1 MPIPWGEKGPRSKG
15 WQNLAITPDSVS
27 EYFGST
33 PANIGLHTARL
44 PMVDIDVINAALATE
59 IEAEAMRRWPGAL
72 RRIGQPPKVG
82 LFLRAEMPFRKMQTS
97 KYTVADGVMA
107 QVEIMAD
114 GQQCVAFGRHPAG
127 CDYTWPDRSPLDVR
141 REDLP
146 EITEAAARDFLA
158 WADDLLA
165 DAAGVG
171 RPEPKPEGNL
181 GKVYDIRNLQPG
193 GFGFDTG
200 ARLSDRERTL
210 DEAQELLSFIDP
222 DASYKD
228 WLNVLQA
235 LHDEFG
241 DAGLSLADDWSS
253 RGAKYKSGEVETK
266 WRGFTAGGGVTFS
279 TVATMAR
286 QGGADLSEISRR
298 HSGAPEA
305 PSFAERPQKAAKRGL
320 TPTTFALGDPS
331 QIPPRKWLYGRHFI
345 RGFVSLT
352 ASPGGLGKS
361 SLALVEAF
369 AMATGKPLLGEP
381 VTAPFRVWV
390 WNGEDPTDELQR
402 RATAIAMH
410 HSIGAED
417 IGDRLCLDS
426 GRDMPIKI
434 AKHDK
439 TGITIARPLVD
450 ELVETIRARE
460 IDALIIDPF
469 VTTHEVSE
477 NDNGAMNA
485 VADAWREVAD
495 KAGCAVELIHHAR
508 KGARTGGAE
517 MGIDM
522 ARGAGSVVDAARSAR
537 FLLPMSDDE
546 ASRAGL
552 DSAKGF
558 FQVVAGGKANLA
570 PPPDKAVWRKME
582 SVALG
587 NGSGLY
593 PEGDFVGV
601 ATAWEMPDAFAGLTV
616 EDLKKVKRAVAAGT
630 WKESE
635 QSADWVGYAIAEA
648 LALGDIG
655 PRLKSDRDAAQN
667 GLRARVRQLFASW
680 RRSGELQVVEM
691 RDEKRRTNAP
701 FVVTCEQAESEVG
714 DGKAA

>member
-1 MPIPWGEKGPRSKG
+1 
-15 WQNLAITPDSVS
+15 
-27 EYFGST
+27 
-33 PANIGLHTARL
+33 
-44 PMVDIDVINAALATE
+44 
-59 IEAEAMRRWPGAL
+59 
-72 RRIGQPPKVG
+72 
-82 LFLRAEMPFRKMQTS
+82 
-97 KYTVADGVMA
+97 
-107 QVEIMAD
+107 
-114 GQQCVAFGRHPAG
+114 
-127 CDYTWPDRSPLDVR
+127 
-141 REDLP
+141 
-146 EITEAAARDFLA
+146 
-158 WADDLLA
+158 
-165 DAAGVG
+165 
-171 RPEPKPEGNL
+171 
-181 GKVYDIRNLQPG
+181 
-193 GFGFDTG
+193 
-200 ARLSDRERTL
+200 
-210 DEAQELLSFIDP
+210 
-222 DASYKD
+222 
-228 WLNVLQA
+228 
-235 LHDEFG
+235 
-241 DAGLSLADDWSS
+241 
-253 RGAKYKSGEVETK
+253 
-266 WRGFTAGGGVTFS
+266 
-279 TVATMAR
+279 
-286 QGGADLSEISRR
+286 
-298 HSGAPEA
+298 
-305 PSFAERPQKAAKRGL
+305 
-320 TPTTFALGDPS
+320 
-331 QIPPRKWLYGRHFI
+331 
-345 RGFVSLT
+345 
-352 ASPGGLGKS
+352 
-361 SLALVEAF
+361 
-369 AMATGKPLLGEP
+369 
-381 VTAPFRVWV
+381 
-390 WNGEDPTDELQR
+390 
-402 RATAIAMH
+402 
-410 HSIGAED
+410 
-417 IGDRLCLDS
+417 
-426 GRDMPIKI
+426 
-434 AKHDK
+434 
-439 TGITIARPLVD
+439 
-450 ELVETIRARE
+450 
-460 IDALIIDPF
+460 
-469 VTTHEVSE
+469 
-477 NDNGAMNA
+477 MNA